1 MMYDVDRECS
11 MHEESEKSWY
21 GHCTPR
27 EHLEERGVDGRI
39 ILRYIL
45 WNLYVKMRTG
55 FNWN

>member
-1 MMYDVDRECS
+1 MYDVDRECS

-55 FNWN
+55 FN